1 MNALGGTILVILYWS
16 GVVTSMNT
24 ISWTL
29 FYLLMATVVFQWI
42 YILVVINEIANYLG
56 IRVFHVKPETINPTS
71 NTEPLMDQQK
81 AIQVDEENQKND
93 DDFKQEN

>member
-1 MNALGGTILVILYWS
+1 MNVLGATVLVILYWS
-16 GVVTSMNT
+16 GVVTSMST

-56 IRVFHVKPETINPTS
+56 IRIFHVKPETINPT
-71 NTEPLMDQQK
+71 TEPLIEQEK
-81 AIQVDEENQKND
+81 TIQVDEENQRNDD
-93 DDFKQEN
+93 DDFK